1 MSFALITGSSKGIG
15 KAIAIE
21 LAKKKYNL
29 LLVAR
34 DEDLLKTT
42 CNLIKKEY
50 DVEAVYIAIDLSES
64 TATQKIYDY
73 VKDENLKIEIL
84 VNNAGYGLSGYFDQY
99 ALNDIVNMMNLN
111 MQTIVQL
118 THLFL
123 PILKQEKQAY
133 ILNIAS
139 SAAYQAIPCLSVYA
153 ASKSFVLSFSRG
165 LYQELKSSNVSV
177 TCVSPGPTNTAFV
190 QRANLGKKGLEA
202 AEKVNM
208 QPQEVA
214 EIAVKALFNKKQE
227 VITGVLNKLGTF
239 MSWLL
244 PKALIERITMKIYQ

>member
-15 KAIAIE
+15 KAIALE

-29 LLVAR
+29 LLIAR
-34 DEDLLKTT
+34 DEELLKTT
-42 CNLIKKEY
+42 CALIKKEY
-50 DVEAVYIAIDLSES
+50 DVEALYIAIDLSES
-64 TATQKIYDY
+64 ISVQKIYDY
-73 VKDENLKIEIL
+73 VKNENLKVEIL
-84 VNNAGYGLSGYFDQY
+84 VNNAGYGLSGYFHQY
-99 ALNDIVNMMNLN
+99 PLNEIVNMMNLN
-111 MQTIVQL
+111 MQTVVQL

-123 PILKQEKQAY
+123 PLLKQHKQAY

-139 SAAYQAIPCLSVYA
+139 SAAYQAVPCLSVYA

-165 LYQELKSSNVSV
+165 LHQELKSSNVSV
-177 TCVSPGPTNTAFV
+177 TCISPGPTNTAFV

-214 EIAVKALFNKKQE
+214 EIAVKALFNKKPE
-227 VITGVLNKLGTF
+227 IIAGILNKLGAF

-244 PKALIERITMKIYQ
+244 PKTLIERITMKLYQ